1 MEQRNYARTI
11 TTFMVLI
18 VLAALYGGVLHF
30 HHTLTG
36 STRLD
41 GIVGVMLGLY
51 ICSLSAAQ
59 IIDVLFDL
67 TRAHVRTESPLARAY
82 WVVFNLL
89 ILLLGLIVIFIGT
102 TRFTQ
107 PAPRPPVV

>member
-1 MEQRNYARTI
+1 MEQHNHARTI

-18 VLAALYGGVLHF
+18 VLAVIYGGILHF
-30 HHTLTG
+30 HHALTG

-59 IIDVLFDL
+59 LIDVLF
-67 TRAHVRTESPLARAY
+67 ELARAQVRTQSPLVRTY

-89 ILLLGLIVIFIGT
+89 ILLLGLIVIIIGT

-107 PAPRPPVV
+107 PAPRPPAV